1 MSQIMAKHNN
11 RMKGHKHAKVSQ
23 LEILISKVKVGG
35 K

>member
-11 RMKGHKHAKVSQ
+11 RVKGHKHAKVDE
-23 LEILISKVKVGG
+23 LGILILKVKVGG